1 MAQDDMEINRAVTD
15 VRSNGDRRLFSWR
28 TVVFGF
34 LRSRRLTNR
43 RTMDDDV
50 VFLDWHHP
58 WLFFLATGTMLLS
71 CADAFLTLQLLDRG
85 MMETNPFMDA
95 VLSQGTLLFT
105 STKLAM
111 TGFGILVLVFLAKAR
126 FLNRFRTGIL
136 LTVFFSC
143 YACLVC
149 YELVSLFNL
158 L

>member
-1 MAQDDMEINRAVTD
+1 MEINRAVTD